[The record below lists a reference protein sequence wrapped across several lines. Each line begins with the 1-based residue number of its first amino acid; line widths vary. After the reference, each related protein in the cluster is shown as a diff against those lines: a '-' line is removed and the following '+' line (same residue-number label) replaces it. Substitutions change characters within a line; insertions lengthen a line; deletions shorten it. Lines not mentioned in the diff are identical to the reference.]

1 VKARF
6 LTYILVSIFSLGLFS
21 SCDGDENLSSGSIE
35 GHWLYMESKIDVSVA
50 DPVLKKKVD
59 EYIQQNVNP
68 SHTSYEFKNDRT
80 YYYYLDYADPLKG
93 KFKMLDKNYATLD
106 DSRGLRKVICE
117 DTLIYVQYDL
127 RSEIS
132 RELNISEDKI
142 MEATITEVFERG
154 LQPSSY

>member
-1 VKARF
+1 
-6 LTYILVSIFSLGLFS
+6 
-21 SCDGDENLSSGSIE
+21 
-35 GHWLYMESKIDVSVA
+35 MA
-50 DPVLKKKVD
+50 DPILKKKVD
-59 EYIQQNVNP
+59 EYIQQNVKP

-80 YYYYLDYADPLKG
+80 YYYYWDYEDPLKG

-106 DSRGLRKVICE
+106 DSRGLKKVICE

-127 RSEIS
+127 RSVIS

-154 LQPSSY
+154 LQSSSY